1 MSKERPS
8 QLELFSEHGD
18 HSEQLVAKSVDSSFL
33 DYVKLYEKAVLVI
46 IGFLITGIVAFCLGV
61 ERGKTCAI
69 TSAGARLDVAGE
81 KAEQPPANVF
91 SYKRESPR
99 VILPQSQN
107 SGLSFSI
114 KGQLKNTPVK
124 QEIIIPASPA
134 AEQDKSAYTIQIA
147 SYQARDGAEKE
158 MAKLRQKGFS
168 PVVIKK
174 GSYSVVCVGTFNNKE
189 TARSLLTQLKS
200 KYRDCYIRRL

>member
-1 MSKERPS
+1 MTKERPS
-8 QLELFSEHGD
+8 QLELFSEHED
-18 HSEQLVAKSVDSSFL
+18 SEQIIAKPVDSSFI
-33 DYVKLYEKAVLVI
+33 DYVRLYEKAVLVI

-61 ERGKTCAI
+61 ERGKTCAVS
-69 TSAGARLDVAGE
+69 SAGNRYDVAGRKTE
-81 KAEQPPANVF
+81 TAPASVF
-91 SYKRESPR
+91 SSRRESPK

-114 KGQLKNTPVK
+114 KGQMKSMPVK
-124 QEIIIPASPA
+124 QEIIIPDSPS

-147 SYQARDGAEKE
+147 SYSGRDGAEKE
-158 MAKLRQKGFS
+158 MARLREKGFS
-168 PVVIKK
+168 PLVIKK

>member
-1 MSKERPS
+1 MTKERPS
-8 QLELFSEHGD
+8 QLELFSEHND
-18 HSEQLVAKSVDSSFL
+18 SEQLIAKPVDSNLL
-33 DYVKLYEKAVLVI
+33 DYVKLYEKAVLVA

-61 ERGKTCAI
+61 ERGKTCAVS
-69 TSAGARLDVAGE
+69 SAGSRLDVAE
-81 KAEQPPANVF
+81 KKDEQPKANVF
-91 SYKRESPR
+91 SSRKESPK

-114 KGQLKNTPVK
+114 KGQLKNMPVK
-124 QEIIIPASPA
+124 QEIILPASPA
-134 AEQDKSAYTIQIA
+134 DQDNSAYTIQIA
-147 SYQARDGAEKE
+147 SYSARDGAEKE
-158 MAKLRQKGFS
+158 MAKLRQKGLA
-168 PVVIKK
+168 PLVIKK